1 MKWAYPEYI
10 DLCLPRLRPEGG
22 AQNHFQSSIKPNP
35 LRDGDGKPRVSVDLS
50 DCSFSVFPAL
60 PEIAIFKD
68 SRAAE
73 SDIVK
78 VTEGDACCF

>member
-1 MKWAYPEYI
+1 MGTESHGSQI
-10 DLCLPRLRPEGG
+10 
-22 AQNHFQSSIKPNP
+22 
-35 LRDGDGKPRVSVDLS
+35 VSS

>member
-35 LRDGDGKPRVSVDLS
+35 LKNRGGKPRVSIDLFDS
-50 DCSFSVFPAL
+50 AFSVFPAL
-60 PEIAIFKD
+60 PKIAILKD
-68 SRAAE
+68 RRAAE
-73 SDIVK
+73 FDIVK